1 MRRGTGDVAVGPT
14 QANIPPSHPELA
26 KTNSLPGGAFFPGD
40 EVKRTVVLAGAG
52 LAIVSGAWLMLGIW
66 PVLNI
71 VETGRTPEY
80 PDIVP
85 QRVAASRRK
94 VFDAAMHAVN
104 RLPRWSVVSYDE
116 GTGQIRAEATT
127 RMLRFVDDV
136 MIRIEPDGNGATVH
150 VRSAS
155 RVGKGDF
162 GQNARNIRA
171 FLSEL
176 DRQLAHAGGQPG

>member
-1 MRRGTGDVAVGPT
+1 MW
-14 QANIPPSHPELA
+14 
-26 KTNSLPGGAFFPGD
+26 
-40 EVKRTVVLAGAG
+40 VKRTVVLAAAG
-52 LAIVSGAWLMLGIW
+52 LAIALGGWLMLGIW
-66 PVLNI
+66 PVINI

-85 QRVAASRRK
+85 MTVPASPAR

-104 RLPRWSVVSYDE
+104 RLPRWSVVSYDDR
-116 GTGQIRAEATT
+116 TGEIRAEATT

-136 MIRIEPDGNGATVH
+136 TIHVERNGDGARVH

-176 DRQLAHAGGQPG
+176 DRQLAQAGGQHG

>member
-1 MRRGTGDVAVGPT
+1 MR
-14 QANIPPSHPELA
+14 
-26 KTNSLPGGAFFPGD
+26 
-40 EVKRTVVLAGAG
+40 VKRTVVLAGAG
-52 LAIVSGAWLMLGIW
+52 AAMVSGAWLMLGIW
-66 PVLNI
+66 PVLNV

-85 QRVAASRRK
+85 RKVAASPGK

-116 GTGQIRAEATT
+116 GTGHIRAEATT

-136 MIRIEPDGNGATVH
+136 TIRIEPDGDRFTVH

-176 DRQLAHAGGQPG
+176 DRQVAQAGDQHG